1 MGAGVGAIAAFGVD
15 GREAIDRGPG
25 RRATTKRKVKENV
38 GGGEGGYGESAQ
50 EKPSRRFHLNDYLL

>member
-38 GGGEGGYGESAQ
+38 GGEKGAMESQ
-50 EKPSRRFHLNDYLL
+50 HKRNHHGDSI